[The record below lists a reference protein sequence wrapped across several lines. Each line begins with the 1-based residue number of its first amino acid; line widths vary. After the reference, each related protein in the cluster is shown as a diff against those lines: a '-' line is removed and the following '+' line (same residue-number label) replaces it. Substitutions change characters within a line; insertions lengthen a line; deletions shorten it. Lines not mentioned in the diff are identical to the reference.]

1 MQFVIAAVVS
11 AAINAAISYL
21 FPSNVRQDGP
31 RMDELG
37 VVGSRYGAGI
47 PILHGRDR
55 VPGNIIWAQPLT
67 EVVAV
72 DEMSAG
78 KGSTVTQTTY
88 TYFATFAAL
97 MCVGGDDLRPLR
109 IWGDKKLLWEAPD
122 TTLHLTGDIAGGGAF
137 EFMPGGAAQARN
149 ATMEAALGTDDTP
162 AYRGRCVLVV
172 TDLPVEQ
179 FGRRIPIIEVEI
191 ANGVYNV
198 NAIIA
203 DVLEDLC
210 NRAGLD
216 DTEIDLTEISSEV
229 HGVRLMP
236 GPAGGMIDTL
246 MAGLS
251 LQAVGTGTQIAFRPI
266 EQSLAA
272 SITED
277 ELLAGS
283 EGRFPIRRLRE
294 DELPRSVSINHIDP
308 ARDYQAG
315 MQIQQRQTTRSVQA
329 TVIDA
334 PVAMSAEQAFSAID
348 AMLYRAWTARVQ
360 YGPFGLPR
368 KYLKLEPGDVIE
380 VEVDGVTH
388 SVRLRTVAIG
398 ADYALQCTGEA
409 YDAAVLTGA
418 GGGNS
423 GTFPGQTLPTYGTT
437 TLRLLD
443 VPALSDAEAQQVGYR
458 LAATGD
464 GSAWRSGVL
473 EVSVD
478 GGATWVQAAVLG
490 GYTTLGFAGATPLPA
505 PPAHIGACNIDTEST
520 VQVTLVKGSLASVT
534 DELLV
539 AGANRAMVGSE
550 MIGYGEATLVSGTTY
565 TLSRLLRG
573 RRGTEDAMVGH
584 AADEEFTQLAGAPF
598 IPANVA
604 DIGIAR
610 LYRITPSGGE
620 TSASES
626 FTLAGASARPF
637 SPVDVRGS
645 RDGSSNLTIT
655 WTRRSR
661 IGTELPNSGD
671 IPLDEPSESYSLDI
685 MNGST
690 VVRTIASTS
699 QSCSYSAADQTTDFG
714 SPQSAV
720 DVLVY
725 QLGQLVGRGTAAAAT
740 V

>member
-11 AAINAAISYL
+11 AAINTAISYL

-418 GGGNS
+418 SGGGS
-423 GTFPGQTLPTYGTT
+423 GDFGGQTMPNYGDTS
-437 TLRLLD
+437 LRLLD
-443 VPALSDAEAQQVGYR
+443 VPALTDAEADQIGYR
-458 LAATGD
+458 VAATGS

-478 GGATWVQAAVLG
+478 DGTTWSTATTLLA
-490 GYTTLGFAGATPLPA
+490 YTTMGYAGATPLPD
-505 PPAHIGACNIDTEST
+505 PPANIGAANIDDVST
-520 VQVTLVKGSLASVT
+520 VSVTCIKGSLASVS

-539 AGANRAMVGSE
+539 AGANRALIGSE
-550 MIGYGEATLVSGTTY
+550 MIQFGTASLVSGTTY
-565 TLSRLLRG
+565 TLSHLLRG
-573 RRGTEDAMVGH
+573 RRGTEGAMTGH
-584 AADEEFTQLAGAPF
+584 VADEPFTMLSGAPF
-598 IPANVA
+598 VAASVA
-604 DIGIAR
+604 DIGTP
-610 LYRITPSGGE
+610 LQFRITPHGGE
-620 TSASES
+620 TSGAEA
-626 FTLAGASARPF
+626 FTLAGVSATPF

-655 WTRRSR
+655 WIRRSR
-661 IGTELPNSGD
+661 IGTELPDSGD
-671 IPLDEPSESYSLDI
+671 IPLDEPSQSYEVDVYD
-685 MNGST
+685 GAA
-690 VVRTIASTS
+690 VVRTISVTAASA
-699 QSCSYSAADQTTDFG
+699 SYTAAEQTTDFG
-714 SPQSAV
+714 SPQSSL
-720 DVLVY
+720 DVIVY
-725 QLGQLVGRGTAAAAT
+725 QIGQLVGRGTGEAAT
-740 V
+740 I